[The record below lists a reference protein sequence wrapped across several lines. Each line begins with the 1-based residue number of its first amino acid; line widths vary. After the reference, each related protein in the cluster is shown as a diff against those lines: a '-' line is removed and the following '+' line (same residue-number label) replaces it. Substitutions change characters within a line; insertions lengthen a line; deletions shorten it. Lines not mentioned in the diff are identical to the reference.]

1 MGWGLRLIPLRRWDR
16 AATGEETIEPS
27 TSLVNSLTTL
37 SSHLST
43 LYSTL
48 PPLATLRVY
57 RRVVQH
63 LSNHIQNRAVY
74 SGWSKF
80 SPGGGKDFAEEVD
93 EWIGISKSSL
103 ALSIDTIPGGLAAV
117 EAPWERLRDISRILS
132 LPTDEGDGPTF
143 AQAMAAAWSDGE
155 ESYGLFCQ
163 RLGVSL
169 DRQDLRGVLKRRL
182 DCWM

>member
-1 MGWGLRLIPLRRWDR
+1 MGWGLWLIALRRWDR
-16 AATGEETIEPS
+16 AATVGEETIEPS

-43 LYSTL
+43 LHSIL

-93 EWIGISKSSL
+93 EWIGISKSAAPSVN
-103 ALSIDTIPGGLAAV
+103 IPGGLAAV

-132 LPTDEGDGPTF
+132 LPADEGDGPTF

-163 RLGVSL
+163 RVGVSL